1 MKFLNNLGVE
11 KTVQLDFKAQTQV
24 VPSDN
29 LSRKLYWDDFN
40 RTLSLEMGNG
50 VIQQIGKERLVDV
63 RNATAS
69 PIPNGTLVMITG
81 ALGASGR
88 LTIAPAIS
96 DGSVS
101 SFDILGITT
110 EDITSGS
117 DGIVTTFGLINGIN
131 TTGSAV
137 GETWT
142 AGDTLY
148 PHPTILGALTNVLPQ
163 APHLKAIVG
172 RVNFVDATTGNIF
185 IRLQYGSYLGGGTPG
200 TQTGTSGLTI
210 SGTGEGAAVQIAHA
224 DTSSAT
230 SIASDNSNGVVI
242 QDMTLTLDGFG
253 HATAASVN
261 TVDLDNR
268 YYTETE
274 IDTTLTTYQLR
285 SEKGAANGYASLD
298 SNGLVPN
305 TQLPS
310 YVDDVLEYAN
320 LASFPETGETGK
332 IYVALDTNK
341 TYRWSGSTYVYI
353 TSGAVDSVGGYTG
366 VVTAQNVFDTVKTLD
381 GTGSGLDADLLDGQ
395 HGSYYATAAN
405 LTTHTNNVV
414 KHNNYAVADG
424 TNSYTVTLSP
434 APLSYT
440 AGMVVSFKAAN
451 ANTGAVTLSCNGLL
465 EKPVKKNVSSELA
478 SGDIVEGQVI
488 TVIYD
493 GENFQIVSG
502 SGGSGSGGGLVYQ
515 TPSVGDIKI
524 TAALDDNHL
533 WCDGQAVSRITYAD
547 LFEVIGTTYGSG
559 DGVTTFNLPDFN
571 DGGLFYKSAICFRNF
586 REVLNSSA
594 FNPFLDADSI
604 ATVKSY
610 FGTTPPDGWLWTQGQ
625 ALSRVSYAGLFAV
638 IGETY
643 GVGDGVTTFNLPTIG
658 TNYIIKV
665 SNLLNNKVAALPT
678 ALTLT
683 TYSETTVALT
693 QGSAGTSVLADF
705 DASKY
710 MSAELVLQITQGAK
724 FEMTK
729 LHVISNG
736 TDTYLEEYGRLGI
749 ATSVTFSTAI
759 SGSLVQIK
767 VTSTTN
773 PAIIKG
779 KITRILK

>member
-101 SFDILGITT
+101 SFDILGVTT

-117 DGIVTTFGLINGIN
+117 DGIVTTFGLISGID

-185 IRLQYGSYLGGGTPG
+185 IRL
-200 TQTGTSGLTI
+200 
-210 SGTGEGAAVQIAHA
+210 
-224 DTSSAT
+224 
-230 SIASDNSNGVVI
+230 
-242 QDMTLTLDGFG
+242 
-253 HATAASVN
+253 
-261 TVDLDNR
+261 
-268 YYTETE
+268 
-274 IDTTLTTYQLR
+274 
-285 SEKGAANGYASLD
+285 
-298 SNGLVPN
+298 
-305 TQLPS
+305 
-310 YVDDVLEYAN
+310 
-320 LASFPETGETGK
+320 
-332 IYVALDTNK
+332 
-341 TYRWSGSTYVYI
+341 
-353 TSGAVDSVGGYTG
+353 
-366 VVTAQNVFDTVKTLD
+366 
-381 GTGSGLDADLLDGQ
+381 
-395 HGSYYATAAN
+395 
-405 LTTHTNNVV
+405 
-414 KHNNYAVADG
+414 
-424 TNSYTVTLSP
+424 
-434 APLSYT
+434 
-440 AGMVVSFKAAN
+440 
-451 ANTGAVTLSCNGLL
+451 
-465 EKPVKKNVSSELA
+465 
-478 SGDIVEGQVI
+478 
-488 TVIYD
+488 
-493 GENFQIVSG
+493 QIVSG

-547 LFEVIGTTYGSG
+547 LFEVIGTTYGPG
-559 DGVTTFNLPDFN
+559 DGVTTFNLPDFNPFLDADSIATVKSYFGTTPPDGWLWTQGQALSRVSYAGLFAVIGETYGVGDGVTTFNLPTIGTNYIIKVSNLLNNKN

-665 SNLLNNKVAALPT
+665 SNLLNNKVAELPT

-749 ATSVTFSTAI
+749 AASVTFSTAI

-773 PAIIKG
+773 PATIKG